1 MGYIYTIGV
10 DKMKFTKEEKID
22 ITLIAIS
29 AVSLI
34 ISFILSLEYVSWIAV
49 ILCGL
54 PIFKECGEGLITE
67 FDIKADLLVSLA
79 IIASLMIGEVFAA
92 GEIATIMAIGGFLEE
107 YTVSKAQGRIEELV
121 KMTPQVAT
129 RIENGIEEKIP
140 VEKVEIGD
148 ILKVLPG
155 ESIPTDGVIV
165 KGETSINQS
174 TLTGE
179 SLPVDKKE
187 NDEVFSGT
195 INLYGSFT
203 MKTTKISQESSFGS
217 FTMKTTKISQE
228 SSFQKL
234 IKLVESSEPENSR
247 IVRAAD
253 KWATMIVVIAF
264 TLAVLTYLA
273 TFEITRSVTIL
284 VVFCPCA
291 LVLATPT
298 AIMAAIG
305 NLTKYGIL
313 VKDGESLEELA
324 KVDEL
329 VFDKTGTLT
338 NGTPEVV
345 KIISDNP
352 REMMHLLV
360 SLESKSEH
368 PLAKSIVKYCNSE
381 DVSEVTDFK
390 MHIGKGVSGTIN
402 GSKIIAGNKKLLK
415 SENINLKTDNEP
427 QNGEIQIFVAKDR
440 EILGNVELADI
451 LRKNSK
457 RTITKLKGLRI
468 KTTMLTGDNEKTAQ
482 HIAKQVKV
490 RNVISNCLPEDKTEY
505 IKREQTLKHR
515 VAMIGDGINDA
526 PSLKKANVGIAMGDI
541 GSDVSVEA
549 ADIALVN
556 DNIEDIPHLIG
567 IARKTIRIIHI
578 GIGFALALNILA
590 MALAILGILNPI
602 EGALIHN
609 IGSVIVI
616 IYSSTLVRYKLSRR
630 DCRQPRKLGMTKHLN
645 KSKV

>member
-34 ISFILSLEYVSWIAV
+34 TSFILSLEYVSWIAV

-107 YTVSKAQGRIEELV
+107 YTVSKAQGRIEELI

-129 RIENGIEEKIP
+129 RIENGIEERIP
-140 VEKVEIGD
+140 VEKVQIGD
-148 ILKVLPG
+148 LLKVLPG

-179 SLPVDKKE
+179 SLPVDK
-187 NDEVFSGT
+187 
-195 INLYGSFT
+195 
-203 MKTTKISQESSFGS
+203 

-264 TLAVLTYLA
+264 TLAVLTYLT

-381 DVSEVTDFK
+381 DVLEVTDFK

-427 QNGEIQIFVAKDR
+427 QNGEIQIFVAKDG

-482 HIAKQVKV
+482 HIAKQVKEN
-490 RNVISNCLPEDKTEY
+490 RHS
-505 IKREQTLKHR
+505 
-515 VAMIGDGINDA
+515 
-526 PSLKKANVGIAMGDI
+526 
-541 GSDVSVEA
+541 
-549 ADIALVN
+549 
-556 DNIEDIPHLIG
+556 
-567 IARKTIRIIHI
+567 
-578 GIGFALALNILA
+578 
-590 MALAILGILNPI
+590 
-602 EGALIHN
+602 N
-609 IGSVIVI
+609 IG
-616 IYSSTLVRYKLSRR
+616 L
-630 DCRQPRKLGMTKHLN
+630 P
-645 KSKV
+645 

>member
-1 MGYIYTIGV
+1 
-10 DKMKFTKEEKID
+10 MKFTKEEKID
-22 ITLIAIS
+22 IALIAIS
-29 AVSLI
+29 AISLI
-34 ISFILSLEYVSWIAV
+34 TSFILSIEYVSWISV

-54 PIFKECGEGLITE
+54 PIFKECGEGLIKE

-107 YTVSKAQGRIEELV
+107 YTVSKTQGRIEELV

-129 RIENGIEEKIP
+129 RIKNGIEERIP
-140 VEKVEIGD
+140 VEKVQVGD
-148 ILKVLPG
+148 MLKVLPG

-165 KGETSINQS
+165 KGKTSINQS

-195 INLYGSFT
+195 TNLY
-203 MKTTKISQESSFGS
+203 GS

-247 IVRAAD
+247 IVR
-253 KWATMIVVIAF
+253 IAF

-273 TFEITRSVTIL
+273 TFEISRSVTIL

-305 NLTKYGIL
+305 NLTQHGIL

-324 KVDEL
+324 KIDEL

-338 NGTPEVV
+338 KGTPEVV
-345 KIISDNP
+345 RIISDNP
-352 REMMHLLV
+352 KEMMHLLA

-368 PLAKSIVKYCNSE
+368 PLAKSIVKYCSSDNLA
-381 DVSEVTDFK
+381 EVTDFK
-390 MHIGKGVSGTIN
+390 MHIGKGISGIIN
-402 GSKIIAGNKKLLK
+402 SSKVIAGNKKLLK
-415 SENINLKTDNEP
+415 SENIDLKSDKEP
-427 QNGEIQIFVAKDR
+427 QNGEIQIFVAKDG
-440 EILGNVELADI
+440 EILGSIELADTV
-451 LRKNSK
+451 RKNSK
-457 RTITKLKGLRI
+457 RTITKLKGLRV
-468 KTTMLTGDNEKTAQ
+468 KTTLLTGDNEKTAQ

-490 RNVISNCLPEDKTEY
+490 RNVISNCLPEDKLEY

-541 GSDVSVEA
+541 GSDISVEA

-567 IARKTIRIIHI
+567 IARKTIRIINM
-578 GIGFALALNILA
+578 GIGFALTLNIIA